1 MHARIRTLWGF
12 PDPPDTTLT
21 QRFQA
26 ATRGKRTSFGVPA
39 CPRLD
44 DQGELFRLLEPGRI
58 GVQLTDGFTMD
69 PEASVSALAF
79 HHPDAMYFAV
89 GEDEGES

>member
-1 MHARIRTLWGF
+1 MRTLWGF
-12 PDPPDTTLT
+12 PDPPDTTMT

-44 DQGELFRLLEPGRI
+44 DQAELFRLLEPGRI
-58 GVQLTDGFTMD
+58 GVQLTDGFMMD

-89 GEDEGES
+89 GEDEGDAEV